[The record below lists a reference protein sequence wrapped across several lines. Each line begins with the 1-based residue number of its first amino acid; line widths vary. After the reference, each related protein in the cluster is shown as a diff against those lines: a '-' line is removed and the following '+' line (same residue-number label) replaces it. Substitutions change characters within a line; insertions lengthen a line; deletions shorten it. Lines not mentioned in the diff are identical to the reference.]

1 MERAAGGSLSA
12 IFDDAATAP
21 MAGPTTTGDNNM
33 AQTQTD
39 PVGAAVLESALV
51 AFRSNKGWA
60 DKAIVQLPDDKL
72 HVALDPNTNCIA
84 VIMKHVAGNLLSR
97 WTDFLT
103 TDGEK
108 PWRNRDDEFV
118 DSFAHRPELLAYWEQ
133 GWNRLFETL
142 ASLMPSDLAKT
153 VLIRGESHSVPLAL
167 HRSLAHCGYH
177 VGQIIL
183 IARVLA
189 EDKWQTITIPRGKS
203 ASFNQKV
210 WGKGH
215 YQAATSEPPPQQ

>member
-1 MERAAGGSLSA
+1 VAEEFTMVQPEA
-12 IFDDAATAP
+12 
-21 MAGPTTTGDNNM
+21 
-33 AQTQTD
+33 D
-39 PVGAAVLESALV
+39 PVGASVIESALV

-60 DKAIVQLPDDKL
+60 DKAIAQLPDDKL

-118 DSFAHRPELLAYWEQ
+118 DSFAERPELLAYWEQ

-142 ASLMPSDLAKT
+142 GSLTPGDLGKT
-153 VLIRGESHSVPLAL
+153 VSIRGTPHSVPLAL

-183 IARVLA
+183 IARILA
-189 EDKWQTITIPRGKS
+189 GENWQTITIPRGGS
-203 ASFNQKV
+203 AAFNQAL
-210 WGKGH
+210 WGKAH
-215 YQAATSEPPPQQ
+215 YKPPPADPGRC